1 MEMDKPVGTNVLD
14 TVRNGW
20 VGKPLDRVDGR
31 LKVTGGAKYAYE
43 VMQGPA
49 TAYGDVVQASI
60 GKGTITA
67 IDVHAAEHSP
77 GVLLVLTQINAPEQG
92 QGNHREAHPVLT
104 GPQVAYNGQPV
115 ALVVAET
122 FEQARAAAY
131 LVRVSY
137 DPSAGN
143 YALRANLKR
152 ARRPVVPGLEAD
164 SAVGDFDTAF
174 AAAPVQFDEI
184 YTTPSQSQAM
194 MEPHATL
201 AMWAGDQLTLH
212 TSNQMLSQGRL
223 AVAKTLKMPVEKVRL
238 VSPYIGGGFGA
249 KLWVNADAILAAIA
263 ARQLGRPVKVALAR
277 QQVFAVTTHRSET
290 VQRVRIGMDREG
302 RILAIGHDSFSA
314 NLPSEQTYETAAMQ
328 TRTLYAG
335 ANRLTRH
342 RLAPLDIPVA
352 SSMRAPG
359 EAVGLLALESAM
371 DELADRLNLDPIELR
386 VRNEPSE
393 DPERHVPYS
402 SRHLI
407 ACLQQG
413 AQHFGWASRRST
425 GGPARVRGWTL
436 KLVGM
441 GVAVGDTRQPT
452 CSAPRPPCAWTPNG
466 VATWCAWRMLTD
478 IGTGTYTILTQIA
491 AEMLGLPPSLVRVE
505 IGDTAFP
512 AAAGSGGSIGAASSG
527 SALFDAC
534 DRLRAKLA
542 SSAGLDPGTAVFANG
557 RIEGGG
563 QSRALT
569 DLVGHQGMDADGS
582 KSNRAKHAQGFFSA
596 VLWSALRQG
605 RRRCRHR
612 RDPGEAHAGG
622 LYRRPHP
629 CSAKTV
635 RSQAIGGMIFGIGA
649 AMEEGLNL
657 DPRFASTLTTISP
670 NIIRLSVHADVPDV
684 EAIFVP
690 ELDTAS
696 QSPQEQRHRR
706 TGHLRRRSSDCQ
718 RDLTTPVEC
727 GSGIIPL
734 HAVQAAVGAADASLT
749 TGRAVLSAN
758 GQGAPVW
765 RHSGPQIVTA
775 VDGLEPASAGAAL
788 GGICSVSTVLERPFA
803 IGRRT
808 HPHRPTAVASVR
820 QSSIRR
826 SGSQTIPDRHVR
838 NSQTA
843 VIQEVDI
850 GDGAL
855 MAGQHA

>member
-14 TVRNGW
+14 TVQNGW

-67 IDVHAAEHSP
+67 IDTRAAEHSQ
-77 GVLLVLTQINAPEQG
+77 GVLLVLTHLNAPEQG

-104 GPQVAYNGQPV
+104 GPQVAYFGEPV

-137 DPSAGN
+137 DRAPGN
-143 YALRANLKR
+143 YALRANLNR
-152 ARRPVVPGLEAD
+152 ARPPVVAAGQAQPD
-164 SAVGDFDTAF
+164 SAVGNFDAAF
-174 AAAPVQFDEI
+174 AAAPVQLDEI
-184 YTTPSQSQAM
+184 YTTPPQSQAM

-201 AMWAGDQLTLH
+201 ALWAGDELTLH

-223 AVAKTLKMPVEKVRL
+223 AVAKTLKMPVDKVRL

-263 ARQLGRPVKVALAR
+263 ARRLGRPVKVALAR
-277 QQVFAVTTHRSET
+277 RQVFAVTTHRSDT
-290 VQRVRIGMDREG
+290 VQRIRLGTDREG
-302 RILAIGHDSFSA
+302 RILAVGHDSFSG

-342 RLAPLDIPVA
+342 RLSPLDIPVA

-413 AQHFGWASRRST
+413 AQHFGWASRNPRA
-425 GGPARVRGWTL
+425 GQVQDGRW
-436 KLVGM
+436 LVGM
-441 GVAVGDTRQPT
+441 GVAAATRGNGLQRSTATVRLDPE
-452 CSAPRPPCAWTPNG
+452 G
-466 VATWCAWRMLTD
+466 VATVRMAMTD

-569 DLVGHQGMDADGS
+569 DLVGPQGVEADGEIQPGENTINFSQQSYGAHFAEVGVDADTGEI
-582 KSNRAKHAQGFFSA
+582 RVRRMLGVFAA
-596 VLWSALRQG
+596 G
-605 RRRCRHR
+605 RI
-612 RDPGEAHAGG
+612 
-622 LYRRPHP
+622 LN
-629 CSAKTV
+629 AKTA
-635 RSQAIGGMIFGIGA
+635 RSQAIGGMVFGIGA
-649 AMEEGLNL
+649 ALEEALVMDARSGLYVNHDL
-657 DPRFASTLTTISP
+657 AEYHVP
-670 NIIRLSVHADVPDV
+670 VHADVPEI
-684 EAIFVP
+684 EAIFVA
-690 ELDTAS
+690 ELDDES
-696 QSPQEQRHRR
+696 NPLKSKGVGEL
-706 TGHLRRRSSDCQ
+706 GI
-718 RDLTTPVEC
+718 C
-727 GSGIIPL
+727 G
-734 HAVQAAVGAADASLT
+734 
-749 TGRAVLSAN
+749 
-758 GQGAPVW
+758 
-765 RHSGPQIVTA
+765 
-775 VDGLEPASAGAAL
+775 AGAAL
-788 GGICSVSTVLERPFA
+788 ANAVHNACGARIRDFPITLDKLLSAL
-803 IGRRT
+803 
-808 HPHRPTAVASVR
+808 PT
-820 QSSIRR
+820 QS
-826 SGSQTIPDRHVR
+826 
-838 NSQTA
+838 
-843 VIQEVDI
+843 
-850 GDGAL
+850 
-855 MAGQHA
+855 